1 MGDLRLLGGEDVAR
15 VLGALA
21 RGPAG
26 DRELA
31 MGTLGEPVG
40 SDAAEGVVGGPE
52 LLACVHAPVL
62 PTKPF
67 AVHELG
73 AAEVDGDAAAPESL
87 DRSR

>member
-15 VLGALA
+15 VQGAPA

-26 DRELA
+26 GREFA